1 MKKKWIILLYSLV
14 MAAAVGASIY
24 EFYRKGSLDQSNL
37 TRTIL
42 ILAGALLGMVKNLN
56 RNKVSFAK
64 KQELYEK
71 TYASHIGNAFSNMPK
86 EKKVLF
92 RSLDDFND
100 DKYTSAIKKLEG
112 LNESCRA
119 LSEQR
124 AIAFFLGLNYD
135 RMGEYD
141 RAIPHYE
148 RCLSLGGDAA
158 AANNLASC
166 YGELGDLDR
175 QWENLLRAVR
185 IDPNYA
191 TGHNNIGQ
199 FLVKLGEY
207 EDAIEPLLEA
217 YRLDCQLGSA
227 LSGLAICYAMTDQRE
242 LYEKAIH
249 RMVGVGKDPTN
260 TKNFIRHL
268 NPEFKV

>member
-1 MKKKWIILLYSLV
+1 MGKSFGNYSWIRDRRRHTCYTADPVWKKGKTMKKKWIILLYSLV

-42 ILAGALLGMVKNLN
+42 IVAGALLGMVKNLN

-86 EKKVLF
+86 EKKAFF

-100 DKYTSAIKKLEG
+100 DKYTSAIKKLEA

-119 LSEQR
+119 LSEQ
-124 AIAFFLGLNYD
+124 
-135 RMGEYD
+135 
-141 RAIPHYE
+141 
-148 RCLSLGGDAA
+148 
-158 AANNLASC
+158 
-166 YGELGDLDR
+166 
-175 QWENLLRAVR
+175 Q
-185 IDPNYA
+185 
-191 TGHNNIGQ
+191 
-199 FLVKLGEY
+199 
-207 EDAIEPLLEA
+207 
-217 YRLDCQLGSA
+217 
-227 LSGLAICYAMTDQRE
+227 

-249 RMVGVGKDPTN
+249 RMVGVLPTQRIL
-260 TKNFIRHL
+260 FVI
-268 NPEFKV
+268 